1 MKLHALTI
9 ALALAAGSALA
20 AAPNTGEKAD
30 AASSSTAAA
39 TKTSDGAA
47 PVKKSHKKTSKKK
60 HSATHVSVNH
70 HDKHGATHV
79 AANHHGKHGS
89 THVAKSHGTHAMG
102 AGPMSPS
109 TDLQASSRQARID
122 QAYSHWQA
130 KAR

>member
-30 AASSSTAAA
+30 AAATSSTAAA
-39 TKTSDGAA
+39 TTPTGGAA

-60 HSATHVSVNH
+60 HAATHVGMSH
-70 HDKHGATHV
+70 
-79 AANHHGKHGS
+79 
-89 THVAKSHGTHAMG
+89 HGTHAMG
-102 AGPMSPS
+102 AGPMSPT
-109 TDLQASSRQARID
+109 TDLQASSRQSRID
-122 QAYSHWQA
+122 EAYAHWQA